1 MEVLQERLLGV
12 LGSLVCATLFPPGGV
27 ESLRMFCCAYVEPPS
42 PSSAKR
48 GAAWVGE
55 GDAVEGETALSA
67 AELLARARASGLR
80 RACSSPWPIGC
91 VLCCRAAVATK
102 SLTAAMRGSWRCSGR
117 CWPGCWPPAS
127 G

>member
-27 ESLRMFCCAYVEPPS
+27 EPLRMFCCAYVEPPS

-67 AELLARARASGLR
+67 AELRARGQERFAYEKDQLWRGEDQDRNKHALEYTDANTSAIQAKHDER
-80 RACSSPWPIGC
+80 ERAN
-91 VLCCRAAVATK
+91 
-102 SLTAAMRGSWRCSGR
+102 GR
-117 CWPGCWPPAS
+117 L
-127 G
+127 